1 MTRRPT
7 TSFLENL
14 VIDNDGHGH
23 GHGHGGDD
31 SNETNDY
38 NDDNL
43 VEHDLPSRRMEV
55 DNNVHDS

>member
-7 TSFLENL
+7 TSFLGKL
-14 VIDNDGHGH
+14 VIDNDVHA
-23 GHGHGGDD
+23 GDD
-31 SNETNDY
+31 SNDH

-55 DNNVHDS
+55 DCKNNPSQLPIK